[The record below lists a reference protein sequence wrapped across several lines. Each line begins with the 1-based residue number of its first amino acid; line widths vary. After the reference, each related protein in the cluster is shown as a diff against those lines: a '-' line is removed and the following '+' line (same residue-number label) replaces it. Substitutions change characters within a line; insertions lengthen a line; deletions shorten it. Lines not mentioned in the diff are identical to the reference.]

1 MVNEDILVH
10 YRPFNSIEE
19 CWQEMQK
26 HQPFG
31 WIKLYDC
38 YNLIAEVDTYNEKL
52 FIDGGYFDL
61 KSAYK
66 NITFA
71 DGSKFGVVLGT
82 ELAETYS
89 LYVFLPTNRSLLV
102 KIIKEVL
109 CLDLKEAKNLADN
122 VCKTTGSIK
131 NLSKKT
137 AHELAVNINEHGG
150 RAYIKKE

>member
-1 MVNEDILVH
+1 MVNEDIVVH

-38 YNLIAEVDTYNEKL
+38 YNLIAKVDTYNEKL

-71 DGSKFGVVLGT
+71 DGSKFGINL
-82 ELAETYS
+82 ETYS
-89 LYVFLPTNRSLLV
+89 LYVYFPTSRPLLV
-102 KIIKEVL
+102 KVIKEVL

-122 VCKTTGSIK
+122 VCKTTGYIK
-131 NLSKKT
+131 NLSKEV
-137 AHELAVNINEHGG
+137 AHKLAVNINERGG